1 MEDEDIS
8 LKLIKMKKMRTLM
21 SQLAKS
27 RETPPP
33 DEKSAAEPDPVEELK
48 KHVSER
54 GDEVLAAALSENPG
68 LVRKVSAA
76 LLKALREGRVE
87 EPIDAGDLLVLFR
100 RLGLKVQV
108 ESRVMVHRKGETK
121 DLRKALEE
129 RWQAG

>member
-21 SQLAKS
+21 AQLAKS
-27 RETPPP
+27 RETLVHE
-33 DEKSAAEPDPVEELK
+33 EKQAAEPDPVEELK
-48 KHVSER
+48 KHISER
-54 GDEVLAAALSENPG
+54 GDEVLAAALSENPD
-68 LVRKVSAA
+68 LVKKVSAA
-76 LLKALREGRVE
+76 LLKALREGKVE

-121 DLRKALEE
+121 DLKKALEE
-129 RWQAG
+129 KWQTS